1 MKKKEI
7 LQFILAIIIL
17 VAFIFFA
24 RILAGEDNW
33 ICKDGQW
40 VKHGQPTAPAPSTQC
55 KLTNNEM
62 SKISAR
68 ALIFDIF
75 LKWYN

>member
-33 ICKDGQW
+33 ICKDVQW

-55 KLTNNEM
+55 K
-62 SKISAR
+62 
-68 ALIFDIF
+68 
-75 LKWYN
+75 